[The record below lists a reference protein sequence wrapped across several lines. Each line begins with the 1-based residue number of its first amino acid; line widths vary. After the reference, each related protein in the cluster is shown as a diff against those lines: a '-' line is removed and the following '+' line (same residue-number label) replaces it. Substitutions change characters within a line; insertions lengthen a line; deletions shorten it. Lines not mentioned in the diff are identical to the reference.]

1 MKKKNVLFN
10 NIDEELLRK
19 SNVSI
24 KDLLFYNSNNSIINY
39 YKENSNIVL
48 KDDKGIW
55 APSKYLR
62 IEGILNIENTKIY
75 YNDEKHKVANQ
86 DTIIGVAMK
95 IYKNKFTN
103 DVIHLGT
110 FNNADD
116 TVNLSFSKI
125 FEDNELFNMVSISF
139 YLYIYEPSVNCL
151 DLCIANDKGMII
163 GNLCEETIIID
174 GMSSELHI
182 SLVNKTSSDPL
193 WQLDF
198 EYDNILVD
206 LLHDCYNLRINTNN
220 KDYKYLDTSDIN
232 NFNRGFFN
240 EIIVETIIIVI
251 SEVFKKD
258 GLNIDDE
265 YEEGSIAQF
274 IDYLK
279 RTILGPECNMEDLN
293 VVSKILRERFL
304 TRGNDD

>member
-1 MKKKNVLFN
+1 MRKKNILFN
-10 NIDEELLRK
+10 NIDEELLKK

-62 IEGILNIENTKIY
+62 IEGIINIENTKIY
-75 YNDEKHKVANQ
+75 YNNEKYKVANQ

-116 TVNLSFSKI
+116 NVNLNFSKI

-139 YLYIYEPSVNCL
+139 YLYIYEPSVNCS

-193 WQLDF
+193 WELDF

-220 KDYKYLDTSDIN
+220 KC
-232 NFNRGFFN
+232 FNKN
-240 EIIVETIIIVI
+240 
-251 SEVFKKD
+251 
-258 GLNIDDE
+258 
-265 YEEGSIAQF
+265 
-274 IDYLK
+274 
-279 RTILGPECNMEDLN
+279 
-293 VVSKILRERFL
+293 
-304 TRGNDD
+304 